1 MIETGN
7 ENDMPVRKFYNN
19 TFGSLLNRAKFA
31 LIKKQMKEP
40 DNMELFTC
48 EGMVKFIAFQLLDS
62 PPEGEIEEN
71 REIPDDSL

>member
-1 MIETGN
+1 
-7 ENDMPVRKFYNN
+7 MPVRKFYNN

-40 DNMELFTC
+40 ENREIFTC

-62 PPEGEIEEN
+62 PPDGEIEEN
-71 REIPDDSL
+71 REGLEDSV